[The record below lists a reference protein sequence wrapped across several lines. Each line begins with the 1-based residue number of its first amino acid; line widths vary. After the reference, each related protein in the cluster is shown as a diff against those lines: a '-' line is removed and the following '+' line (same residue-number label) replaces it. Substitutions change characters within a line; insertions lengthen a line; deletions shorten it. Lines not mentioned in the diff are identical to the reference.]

1 MSNIEKLRADI
12 DKGNIPRHIGI
23 IMDGNGRWAKKRFL
37 PRNFGHQEGMER
49 VIDVVSYGIDLGL
62 ESLSLFAFSTENWKR
77 PKDEVNGLMKILVE
91 YIKRELKKL
100 DDAGVKLKIM
110 GDITKLPEL
119 ARIEVERA
127 IETTKDNSKMVL
139 NIGLNYGGQDEI
151 INAVKNILKDNNMGK
166 INVEDLD
173 KNIFE
178 SYLYTKDQPMLDL
191 LIRPSGEMRISNF
204 MLYQLAYAEL
214 YFSNILWPDF
224 GEEDFLEAV
233 LSYQNR
239 DRRFGGI

>member
-1 MSNIEKLRADI
+1 MSNIEKLKADI
-12 DKGNIPRHIGI
+12 DRENIPRHIGI

-77 PKDEVNGLMKILVE
+77 PKEEVNGLMKILVE

-151 INAVKNILKDNNMGK
+151 IYAVKNILKDNNMGK

-173 KNIFE
+173 KDIFE

-224 GEEDFLEAV
+224 GEKDFLEAI

>member
-1 MSNIEKLRADI
+1 MSNIEKLKADI
-12 DKGNIPRHIGI
+12 DRENIPRHIGI

-151 INAVKNILKDNNMGK
+151 IYAVKNILKDNNMGK

-173 KNIFE
+173 KDIFE

-224 GEEDFLEAV
+224 GEKDFLEAI